1 MVVELL
7 SLCGLSAR
15 RQSEKANE
23 RRPRILII
31 SSLIEPEFLS
41 ACEVFQ
47 YLLQTELSVEC
58 LVVDGINQ
66 MATCR
71 PFAYYLVV
79 LLFRGIFRDMDFTKL
94 LMHAAY
100 SAPMQRC
107 LDMVPVIA
115 DSNFDFPSIDT
126 LLKRHPISA
135 PFPGGHAHAEQVSR
149 MLQSTFFV
157 GRLERKKSKVL
168 RERRALVLV
177 YFQVIRTL
185 LYGLPTTQDQ
195 WKCGGRCYRGF

>member
-23 RRPRILII
+23 RRSRILII
-31 SSLIEPEFLS
+31 SSWIEPEFLS

-58 LVVDGINQ
+58 VVVDGINQ

-94 LMHAAY
+94 LMHAVY

-135 PFPGGHAHAEQVSR
+135 PFPGGRAHAEQVF
-149 MLQSTFFV
+149 QNAAKYFFFV

-177 YFQVIRTL
+177 YFQVKRTL
-185 LYGLPTTQDQ
+185 LKGLPPTQNH
-195 WKCGGRCYRGF
+195 WKCGGRC